1 MNKELLENII
11 MYGNGL
17 EELNKQ
23 LFQNFLSELE
33 DLHEL
38 VAKEKDPLFSKDT
51 TIQKINE
58 NEKLTETLKDL
69 FSIVKLD
76 LSKKTYINL
85 IKEGLK
91 KNIAASSYLSVFT
104 IVNKGNKINKKDQEE
119 IFKILSEEI
128 KKEPRETLS
137 SVMFLTLLNSCS
149 IINSKNIVDSKA
161 DFKFDFYHEYNKN
174 ELINFNELSSD
185 KFLIYIINQFKSYN
199 LYKPMTL
206 QKNEVSLEQAIK
218 PYLEKN
224 LDENKKELLVYFLL
238 TIKDKLKLDNE
249 NNKFLEKLHLNLK
262 LSKLNENEIVTK
274 IKKNKI

>member
-104 IVNKGNKINKKDQEE
+104 LVNKGNKINKKDQEE

-137 SVMFLTLLNSCS
+137 SVIFLTLLNSCS

-185 KFLIYIINQFKSYN
+185 KFLLYIINQFKSYN

-206 QKNEVSLEQAIK
+206 QKNEISLEQAIK
-218 PYLEKN
+218 PYLEQN

-262 LSKLNENEIVTK
+262 LNKLNENEIVTK